1 MKGPSIAKGLG
12 VRLSSGH
19 PRRDRD
25 PIAVTRDQEVD
36 SVRRIDGNDEPIVGA
51 ERCWRNGG
59 RASWRRDRTVEVAQD
74 DRCACWIVPK
84 SGSQRSRS
92 VWSATRLV
100 L

>member
-36 SVRRIDGNDEPIVGA
+36 SVRRIDGNDEPIVRA
-51 ERCWRNGG
+51 EGRWRTGG

-74 DRCACWIVPK
+74 DRGVSQIVAK
-84 SGSQRSRS
+84 SRSQRSRS
-92 VWSATRLV
+92 LWTITRL
-100 L
+100 